1 MQERHLLAF
10 IGYFKKQNEL
20 QFLAI
25 SVFEKKGFVSFAG
38 PHSTSWTL
46 TSRTFA
52 DKGSSWGTCSL
63 NKWNLLVCYIAQ
75 FLPSTFLKSITI
87 LIVWTHHFFVVICI
101 FFWQYVILVLAENP
115 YQGAVSVL
123 TVLFAL
129 GIRYTDLEQVGVTV
143 GTVCN
148 YIMIPV
154 RALQSFNC
162 SRVCN
167 DKKETFWWLFWRKIW
182 GFLIKAY

>member
-25 SVFEKKGFVSFAG
+25 SVFEKKRFCVICWSAFYQLDFNQSDFCRQRLCMGDLFFEQVESACLLYC
-38 PHSTSWTL
+38 SVL
-46 TSRTFA
+46 TI
-52 DKGSSWGTCSL
+52 
-63 NKWNLLVCYIAQ
+63 NLLKVHHH
-75 FLPSTFLKSITI
+75 ITACI
-87 LIVWTHHFFVVICI
+87 HLVFVICI

-167 DKKETFWWLFWRKIW
+167 YKKETFWWLFWRKIW